1 MTAEDI
7 IMKIEAE
14 KVKAGEEDDKRVAC
28 SKTSLFSCFFI
39 DPAFEAEATLADL
52 RLRVLHGGQ
61 KLIAQPDDLSDI
73 DIWIFDIYILIPR

>member
-1 MTAEDI
+1 M
-7 IMKIEAE
+7 
-14 KVKAGEEDDKRVAC
+14 
-28 SKTSLFSCFFI
+28 LFI